1 MADPALLKE
10 AQDMRIEIAPVKGE
24 ALQSL
29 VAEVVSTPPDVVTRA
44 RQALG
49 ELEKQAP

>member
-1 MADPALLKE
+1 MADPALLKD
-10 AQDMRIEIAPVKGE
+10 AKDMHIEVAPVKGE

-29 VAEVVSTPPDVVTRA
+29 VSEVVSTPPDVVARA

-49 ELEKQAP
+49 DLEK